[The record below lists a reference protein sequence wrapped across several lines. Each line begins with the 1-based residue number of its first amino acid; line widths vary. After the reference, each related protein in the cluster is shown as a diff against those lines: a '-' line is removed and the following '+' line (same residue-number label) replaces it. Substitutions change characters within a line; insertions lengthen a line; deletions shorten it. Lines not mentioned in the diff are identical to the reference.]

1 MSFWPL
7 EGEVA
12 MKPANLD
19 AARAFLAECDE
30 RGISVLAD
38 REDWRLRVWG
48 PLENAGWVA
57 AHHHFKADVLA
68 LLTGSPELYLD
79 AE

>member
-1 MSFWPL
+1 
-7 EGEVA
+7 

-19 AARAFLAECDE
+19 AARAFLAECDQ
-30 RGISVLAD
+30 RGIRIIAD
-38 REDWRLRVWG
+38 RQDWRLRVWG
-48 PLENAGWVA
+48 PLEHADWVA
-57 AHHHFKADVLA
+57 ANHHFKADVLA

>member
-1 MSFWPL
+1 
-7 EGEVA
+7 

-19 AARAFLAECDE
+19 AARGFLAECDL
-30 RGISVLAD
+30 RGLKVKPD
-38 REDWRLRVWG
+38 RHDWRLRIWG
-48 PLENAGWVA
+48 PLEHADWVA
-57 AHHHFKADVLA
+57 ANHHCKADVLA